1 MQHAFGA
8 GDEGRNTHGIF
19 IRKEGRSM
27 ARASLRIKIVFLSDE
42 KPSVQFFGKLSD
54 GRLEVIPCRMAKSP
68 LYKRPSGGACDL
80 QVNKCPKI
88 LLLRFANLRGVV
100 AKLRCTND

>member
-8 GDEGRNTHGIF
+8 GDEGRNTHGIFIRKCIF

-54 GRLEVIPCRMAKSP
+54 GRIEVIPCRMAKSP
-68 LYKRPSGGACDL
+68 LYKRPSGGGRVTCKSIN
-80 QVNKCPKI
+80 VRKYYCCV
-88 LLLRFANLRGVV
+88 LRIFEAS
-100 AKLRCTND
+100 